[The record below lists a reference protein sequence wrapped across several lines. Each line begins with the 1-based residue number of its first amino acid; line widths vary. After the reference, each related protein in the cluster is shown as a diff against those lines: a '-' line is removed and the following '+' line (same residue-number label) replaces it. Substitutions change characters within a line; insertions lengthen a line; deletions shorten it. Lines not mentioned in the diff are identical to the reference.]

1 MRSGGV
7 EKQNVPPGLV
17 PRSHARPFA
26 HNGLFGHMMLPTDEK
41 QSVLHSVD
49 MLGSSGSGC
58 MSRMLVVVVVI
69 GDR

>member
-1 MRSGGV
+1 
-7 EKQNVPPGLV
+7 
-17 PRSHARPFA
+17 
-26 HNGLFGHMMLPTDEK
+26 MMLPTDEK

-58 MSRMLVVVVVI
+58 MSRMLLVVVVI